1 MKEYCERILEEVYL
15 YLDGEISDEAHRA
28 KIQAH
33 LEECRP
39 CLEQYGLER
48 EVGQLLHRL
57 SGTCH
62 CPESLKARIV
72 LLIHEA

>member
-1 MKEYCERILEEVYL
+1 MKEYCERVLEEVYL
-15 YLDGEISDEAHRA
+15 FLDGEISDDTHRA
-28 KIQAH
+28 EIQAH

-39 CLEQYGLER
+39 CLERYGLER

-57 SGTCH
+57 SGNCR

-72 LLIHEA
+72 LLIDEA